1 MKMNQTKKLLIIGFV
16 WPEPNSSAA
25 GGRMMQLISIFKQN
39 GFKITFASPA
49 MDSDFMVDL
58 SEFGIEKK
66 SIELNNSSF
75 DTFILGLN
83 PDVVLFDRFMIEE
96 QFGWRVAENC
106 PKAIRLLDT
115 EDLHC
120 LRTARQ
126 KAFKENRTFELIDL
140 LSEEVAKREIASIL
154 RCDLSFIISEFEM
167 KILKE
172 VFKIDS
178 DLLYYLPF
186 LVYEMSELDLLKLP
200 LFEERKNFVF
210 IGNFLHEPNWN
221 TVQYLKETIW
231 PIIRQQF
238 PEAVLEVYGAYPSQ
252 KVLQLH
258 QSKNGFFIK
267 GRAADANEVVKN
279 ARVVLAPIRFGA
291 GLKGKLLE
299 AMQCGTPSMTST
311 IGSEAMH
318 ADLPWNGFITD
329 DIETFAKKA
338 VELYQDESLWKQSQK
353 NGVAIVNECYQL
365 SKYSTALVAKINS
378 LVNDSESHRLQN
390 FMGSLLQHHT
400 LKSTKYMA
408 KWIEAKN
415 KN

>member
-1 MKMNQTKKLLIIGFV
+1 MNRTKKLLIIGFV

-25 GGRMMQLISIFKQN
+25 GARMIQLISVFKKN
-39 GFKITFASPA
+39 GFEITFASPA
-49 MDSDFMVDL
+49 LDSDFMVDL
-58 SEFGIEKK
+58 SEFGVEKK

-75 DTFILGLN
+75 DDFIIELN
-83 PDVVLFDRFMIEE
+83 PDLVLFDRFMIEE

-126 KAFKENRTFELIDL
+126 KAFKEKRAFKLHDL

-167 KILKE
+167 KILKD

-178 DLLYYLPF
+178 GLLHYLPF
-186 LVYEMSELDLLKLP
+186 FIGKMSKKELFKLP
-200 LFEERKNFVF
+200 SFEERKNFVF

-221 TVQYLKETIW
+221 TVQYLKESIW
-231 PIIRQQF
+231 PSIKEKF
-238 PEAVLEVYGAYPSQ
+238 PEAVLQVYGAYPSQ

-258 QSKNGFFIK
+258 QPKNGFFIM
-267 GRAADANEVVKN
+267 GRAEDANEVVKK

-299 AMQCGTPSMTST
+299 AMQCGTPSVTST

-318 ADLPWNGFITD
+318 ANLPWNGFIAD
-329 DIETFAKKA
+329 DIEEFAKNA
-338 VELYQDESLWKQSQK
+338 ISLYKNESLWKQSQI
-353 NGVAIVNECYQL
+353 NGITIVNKCYQKE
-365 SKYSTALVAKINS
+365 KYSDALIDA
-378 LVNDSESHRLQN
+378 VNLLLKNYENHRLHN
-390 FMGSLLQHHT
+390 FMGSLLHHHT
-400 LKSTKYMA
+400 LKSTKYMS

-415 KN
+415 K

>member
-1 MKMNQTKKLLIIGFV
+1 MNQTKKLLIIGFV

-39 GFKITFASPA
+39 GFDITFASPA

-66 SIELNNSSF
+66 SIELNNASF
-75 DTFILGLN
+75 DDFIVALN

-126 KAFKENRTFELIDL
+126 KAFKENRTFEFIDL

-231 PIIRQQF
+231 PIIKKQF
-238 PEAVLEVYGAYPSQ
+238 PEAVLEVYGAYPSL

-258 QSKNGFFIK
+258 QIKNDFLIK
-267 GRAADANEVVKN
+267 GRATDANEVVKK

-329 DIETFAKKA
+329 DVETFAKKA
-338 VELYQDESLWKQSQK
+338 VDLYHDENLWKRSQK

-365 SKYSTALVAKINS
+365 SKYSTALIAKIN
-378 LVNDSESHRLQN
+378 LLLNDSESHRLQN

>member
-1 MKMNQTKKLLIIGFV
+1 MNQTKKLLIIGFV

-39 GFKITFASPA
+39 GFEITFASPA

-58 SEFGIEKK
+58 SELGIEKK
-66 SIELNNSSF
+66 SIELNNASF
-75 DTFILGLN
+75 DDFILELN

-126 KAFKENRTFELIDL
+126 KAFKENRTFEFIDL

-167 KILKE
+167 RILRE

-231 PIIRQQF
+231 PIIKKQF
-238 PEAVLEVYGAYPSQ
+238 PEAVLEVYGAYPSL

-258 QSKNGFFIK
+258 QTKNGFLIM
-267 GRAADANEVVKN
+267 GRAADANEVVKK

-329 DIETFAKKA
+329 DVETFAKKA
-338 VELYQDESLWKQSQK
+338 VDLYHDENLWKQSQK

-365 SKYSTALVAKINS
+365 SKYSTALVAKING
-378 LVNDSESHRLQN
+378 LLNDSESHRLQN

>member
-1 MKMNQTKKLLIIGFV
+1 MNQIKKLLIIGFV

-25 GGRMMQLISIFKQN
+25 GGRMMQLISIFKKN
-39 GFKITFASPA
+39 GFEITFASPA
-49 MDSDFMVDL
+49 LDSDFMVDL
-58 SEFGIEKK
+58 SELGVEKK
-66 SIELNNSSF
+66 AIELNNSSF
-75 DTFILGLN
+75 DDFITDLN

-120 LRTARQ
+120 LRVARQ
-126 KAFKENRTFELIDL
+126 KAFKENRTFELNNL

-167 KILKE
+167 NVLKE
-172 VFKIDS
+172 IFKIDS
-178 DLLYYLPF
+178 DVLYYLPF
-186 LVYEMSELDLLKLP
+186 LVYEMSDLDLLKLP

-221 TVQYLKETIW
+221 TVQYLKESIW
-231 PIIRQQF
+231 PLIKNQF

-258 QSKNGFFIK
+258 QSKNSFFIK
-267 GRAADANEVVKN
+267 GRAVDANEVVKN

-299 AMQCGTPSMTST
+299 AMQCGTPSMTTT
-311 IGSEAMH
+311 IGSEAMY
-318 ADLPWNGFITD
+318 ANLPWNGFITD
-329 DIETFAKKA
+329 DVETFAKKA
-338 VELYQDESLWKQSQK
+338 VELYHDENLWKQSQK

-378 LVNDSESHRLQN
+378 LLNDSESHRLQN

>member
-1 MKMNQTKKLLIIGFV
+1 MNQTKKLLIIGFV

-25 GGRMMQLISIFKQN
+25 GGRMMQLISIFKEN
-39 GFKITFASPA
+39 GFEITFASPA
-49 MDSDFMVDL
+49 LDSDFMVDL
-58 SEFGIEKK
+58 AAFGVEKV

-75 DTFILGLN
+75 DDFITALN

-96 QFGWRVAENC
+96 QFGWRVSENC

-126 KAFKENRTFELIDL
+126 KAFKENRTFELHDL

-167 KILKE
+167 KLLKD

-178 DLLYYLPF
+178 SLLHYLPF
-186 LVYEMSELDLLKLP
+186 LVDKMAENDLSKLP
-200 LFEERKNFVF
+200 SFEDRKNFVF

-231 PIIRQQF
+231 TLIKKQF

-258 QSKNGFFIK
+258 QPKNGFFIM
-267 GRAADANEVVKN
+267 GRAVDANEVVKN

-299 AMQCGTPSMTST
+299 AMQCGTPSVTTT

-318 ADLPWNGFITD
+318 DNLPWNGFIAN
-329 DIETFAKKA
+329 EAELFAKQA
-338 VELYQDESLWKQSQK
+338 TALYQDENLWKQAQK
-353 NGVAIVNECYQL
+353 NGIAIVNSCFQKEQFSSQL
-365 SKYSTALVAKINS
+365 INIINGLLS
-378 LVNDSESHRLQN
+378 DSESHRLHN

>member
-1 MKMNQTKKLLIIGFV
+1 MNQTKKLLIIGFV

-25 GGRMMQLISIFKQN
+25 GGRMMQLISIFKEN
-39 GFKITFASPA
+39 GFQITLASPA
-49 MDSDFMVDL
+49 LDSDFMVDL
-58 SEFGIEKK
+58 AEFGVEKK

-75 DTFILGLN
+75 DDFVIELN
-83 PDVVLFDRFMIEE
+83 PDAVLFDRFMIEE

-106 PKAIRLLDT
+106 PSAIRLLDT

-126 KAFKENRTFELIDL
+126 KAFKENRTFELEDL

-154 RCDLSFIISEFEM
+154 RCDLSFIISGFEM
-167 KILKE
+167 KILNDI
-172 VFKIDS
+172 FKIDLS
-178 DLLYYLPF
+178 LLHYLPF
-186 LVYEMSELDLLKLP
+186 LVDKMSEENLQKLP
-200 LFEERKNFVF
+200 SFEERRNFVF

-231 PIIRQQF
+231 PLIRNEF

-258 QSKNGFFIK
+258 QPKNGFFII
-267 GRAADANEVVKN
+267 GRAEDANEVVKN

-299 AMQCGTPSMTST
+299 AMQCGTPSITTT

-318 ADLPWNGFITD
+318 DTLPWNGFITD
-329 DIETFAKKA
+329 DIEEFAKQSID
-338 VELYQDESLWKQSQK
+338 LYQNENLWKQAQK
-353 NGVAIVNECYQL
+353 NGIAIVNQCFQK
-365 SKYSTALVAKINS
+365 SNYSQKLIEVIDAL
-378 LVNDSESHRLQN
+378 LNDSESHRLHN